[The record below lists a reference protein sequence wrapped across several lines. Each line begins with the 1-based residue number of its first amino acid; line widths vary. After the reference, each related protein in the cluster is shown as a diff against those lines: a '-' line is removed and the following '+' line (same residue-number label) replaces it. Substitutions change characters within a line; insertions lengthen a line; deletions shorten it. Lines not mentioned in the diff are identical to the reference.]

1 MKRFFL
7 LVCCFFVSLMSFC
20 QDVIITKDAK
30 RIECTI
36 SEVSSTEVRYKL
48 WDNQQGPTFVLQ
60 TTEIS
65 SIIFQNGSVQVFDA
79 PQQAPEQTTN
89 VGEELFGIG
98 TLTGNNF
105 NVTNMGLEK
114 KREKK
119 KRVYEKQQFI
129 MLDYSY
135 YSEYFESYG
144 PKGSAFGVRYG
155 QVKLFGWYANFM
167 LGTGMHYGYDGKISS
182 YEAFYTGKYSNNY
195 LSLSGGALFRV
206 VIPLY
211 IYAGVGY
218 AYQSMTRETTGL
230 LWVLDYNYSLQ
241 HSALLEVGLQ
251 GNIKGFT
258 LSAGVNFCVSEHDDI
273 MGLKFGIGY
282 TFKTK

>member
-65 SIIFQNGSVQVFDA
+65 SIIFQNGSVQVFDT

-119 KRVYEKQQFI
+119 KRVYEKQQFA
-129 MLDYSY
+129 LLHYGFQCTDFDSP
-135 YSEYFESYG
+135 FGHALGVSYG
-144 PKGSAFGVRYG
+144 R
-155 QVKLFGWYANFM
+155 VKLFGWYTSFM
-167 LGTGMHYGYDGKISS
+167 LKMGKMHYAYDGEIRA
-182 YEAFYTGKYSNNY
+182 YEAFYTGNYSLNY
-195 LSLSGGALFRV
+195 LSFSAGGMVRI

-211 IYAGVGY
+211 FYAGLGY
-218 AYQSMTRETTGL
+218 AYQSETRETTGGK
-230 LWVLDYNYSLQ
+230 WVMITDWDRSPGHTFMYE
-241 HSALLEVGLQ
+241 AGFQ
-251 GNIKGFT
+251 GNLKNGLTFSFGMTYT
-258 LSAGVNFCVSEHDDI
+258 LIDNVQF
-273 MGLKFGIGY
+273 KFGIGY
-282 TFKTK
+282 TFKAK

>member
-1 MKRFFL
+1 
-7 LVCCFFVSLMSFC
+7 MSFC

-65 SIIFQNGSVQVFDA
+65 SIIFQNGSVQVFDT

-119 KRVYEKQQFI
+119 KRVYEKQQFA
-129 MLDYSY
+129 LLHYGFQCTDFDSP
-135 YSEYFESYG
+135 FGHALGVSYG
-144 PKGSAFGVRYG
+144 R
-155 QVKLFGWYANFM
+155 VKLFGWYTSFM
-167 LGTGMHYGYDGKISS
+167 LEMGKMHYAYDGEVPGD
-182 YEAFYTGKYSNNY
+182 EAFYTGNYSSNY
-195 LSLSGGALFRV
+195 LSFSAGGMVRI

-211 IYAGVGY
+211 FYAGLGY
-218 AYQSMTRETTGL
+218 AYQSETRETTGGK
-230 LWVLDYNYSLQ
+230 WVMITDWDRSPGHTFMYE
-241 HSALLEVGLQ
+241 AGFQ
-251 GNIKGFT
+251 GNLKNGLTFSFGMTYT
-258 LSAGVNFCVSEHDDI
+258 LIDNVQF
-273 MGLKFGIGY
+273 KFGIGY
-282 TFKTK
+282 TFKAK